1 MLLYGFI
8 ENNIHLGSR
17 IYGYLETEYNELING
32 ELMKLYG
39 VGNSRSFRTIWA
51 AEEAVITYEYVGVE
65 FGGTGESGSS
75 GSTYRQLNYQGK
87 VPTMIDGELV
97 LTESAAIVNYI
108 ATKNIALNLIPK
120 ADSAERALYDQLVF
134 FVLTD
139 LEQPLWTNGKHRF
152 AIPEKWRVPKI
163 LETTKWEFE
172 KSQKALKNMIG
183 AEPEFA
189 LDDHFTMA
197 DILVAHTLNWADSFK
212 FELHDGFRAYKNRM
226 IERVAYQAALTKL
239 KAE

>member
-51 AEEAVITYEYVGVE
+51 AEEAVITY
-65 FGGTGESGSS
+65 